1 MALFTQKSIDFDYNS
16 AELIFFY
23 IDDYTIFKKQGFCFH
38 PQYELID
45 YCYSEKDYTLVSLKH
60 KKEFVDLFDE

>member
-38 PQYELID
+38 PQY
-45 YCYSEKDYTLVSLKH
+45 
-60 KKEFVDLFDE
+60 